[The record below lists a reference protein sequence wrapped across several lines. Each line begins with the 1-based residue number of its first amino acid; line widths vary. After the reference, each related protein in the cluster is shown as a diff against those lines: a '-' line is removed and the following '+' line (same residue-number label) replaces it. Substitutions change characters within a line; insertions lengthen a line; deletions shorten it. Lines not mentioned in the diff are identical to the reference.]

1 VKPIVGGRPSW
12 WTRWD
17 ITSGLFS
24 AVVLVWMEIAGAGL
38 ELELWLELGLGLY
51 LEAQRPFGCV
61 GRRRR
66 PWMCVM
72 FQIGSEP
79 SEV

>member
-24 AVVLVWMEIAGAGL
+24 VVVLVWIEIAGAGAGL
-38 ELELWLELGLGLY
+38 ELELWLELG
-51 LEAQRPFGCV
+51 V
-61 GRRRR
+61 GAVPRGTKAFWVRGTSTSAIMDVCDVPDRK
-66 PWMCVM
+66 
-72 FQIGSEP
+72 
-79 SEV
+79 